1 MKLVDEKGRVLI
13 ENLEIADTFFKRLK
27 GLLGRKGI
35 KSNEGLLIIP
45 CSDIHMFFMKFSIDI
60 FFLKETGKNQ
70 FQVLKVLR
78 NLKPWRMAFGPSQ
91 SNAVLETGLNVLS
104 IGSGE
109 TLIIQE

>member
-1 MKLVDEKGRVLI
+1 MKLADENGRVLI
-13 ENLEIADTFFKRLK
+13 ENLEIADTFFERLK
-27 GLLGRKGI
+27 GLLGRKSI
-35 KSNEGLLIIP
+35 NPDEGLLIIP
-45 CSDIHMFFMKFSIDI
+45 CCEIHMFFMKFAIDV

-70 FQVLKVLR
+70 FRVLKVLR
-78 NLKPWRMAFGPSQ
+78 NLKPWRMAFGPPQ

>member
-70 FQVLKVLR
+70 FQNHGAWHLVHLR
-78 NLKPWRMAFGPSQ
+78 VMRFWRQ
-91 SNAVLETGLNVLS
+91 V
-104 IGSGE
+104 
-109 TLIIQE
+109 